1 MDAKDK
7 EKRPC
12 KNKKRWEL
20 IEHESHSYCGGQT
33 SYTDIQDLFLPIF
46 WGCER
51 SAFQ

>member
-20 IEHESHSYCGGQT
+20 IEHESPQLLWG
-33 SYTDIQDLFLPIF
+33 TDFVHGYSGFVFADILGL
-46 WGCER
+46 
-51 SAFQ
+51 